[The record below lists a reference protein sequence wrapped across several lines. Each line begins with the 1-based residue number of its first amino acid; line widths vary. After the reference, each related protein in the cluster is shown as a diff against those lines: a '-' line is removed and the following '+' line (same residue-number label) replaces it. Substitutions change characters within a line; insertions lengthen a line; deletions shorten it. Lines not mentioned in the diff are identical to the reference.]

1 MKNIKLGFV
10 PTHREPFDEKWAEN
24 MRQRCLTAVAKI
36 EGLEIIVPD
45 AKLTTG
51 GLVRNDEDAE
61 KTIKLFRDKGV
72 DGIVIGTMTFG
83 HEVSSL
89 AVATAFQNLPIFLF
103 GTRDPP
109 VSEQGTRSS
118 DSFCGTLSISSGLY
132 RRKIPFIFGGIAF
145 PEEAKFLAGL
155 KDFMRVCSITGG
167 FIGARIGYIGP
178 RPELFET
185 CIFSEDA
192 MIRKFKQHV
201 IPTSLPD
208 LMPLA
213 EGKSTESRSIQKDMK
228 KQADLSG
235 LDQTTTN
242 RISNLEAA
250 LKEFVKTKKLTG
262 LGVQCWNAMQA
273 TYGLSPCYVMGR
285 MTDSGIMT
293 SCEAD
298 IYGTLTMI
306 IQYLASL
313 DTTPPHFIDWTI
325 KNQDKED
332 VFLAWHCG
340 NAPPS
345 LACQKPT
352 IKYHSILGESLGIE
366 KSMGT
371 GEFQVKPGV
380 VTLNRLIEREGQFKL
395 LIAKGEIEPSNQFMR
410 GSWSWVKVPDL
421 DKLYNTLVYEGFTH
435 HASIIHGD
443 YSNVIIDAC
452 KILGIETCIV

>member
-1 MKNIKLGFV
+1 
-10 PTHREPFDEKWAEN
+10 
-24 MRQRCLTAVAKI
+24 
-36 EGLEIIVPD
+36 
-45 AKLTTG
+45 
-51 GLVRNDEDAE
+51 
-61 KTIKLFRDKGV
+61 
-72 DGIVIGTMTFG
+72 
-83 HEVSSL
+83 
-89 AVATAFQNLPIFLF
+89 
-103 GTRDPP
+103 
-109 VSEQGTRSS
+109 
-118 DSFCGTLSISSGLY
+118 
-132 RRKIPFIFGGIAF
+132 
-145 PEEAKFLAGL
+145 
-155 KDFMRVCSITGG
+155 MRVCSITGG
-167 FIGARIGYIGP
+167 FIGARIGYVGP

-185 CIFSEDA
+185 CIFNEDA

-208 LMPLA
+208 LMPLS
-213 EGKSTESRSIQKDMK
+213 EGKSAQSRSIQKKMQ

-235 LDQTTTN
+235 LDKTTTN
-242 RISNLEAA
+242 RISNLEVA
-250 LKEFVKTKKLTG
+250 LKSFVETKKLNG

-313 DTTPPHFIDWTI
+313 ETTPPHFIDWTI

-371 GEFQVKPGV
+371 GEFQIKPGV
-380 VTLNRLIEREGQFKL
+380 VTMNRLIEREGQFKL
-395 LIAKGEIEPSNQFMR
+395 LITKGEIEPSDQFIR
-410 GSWSWVKVPDL
+410 GSWSWVRVPDL

-443 YSNVIIDAC
+443 YSNVIKDAC